1 MGRALVLALVLGGC
15 TGGGGGKDDSGD
27 TALAAA
33 DTGGA
38 PSAIPGRP
46 CPPDSELTW
55 ENFGEATML
64 THCVGCHSENLAE
77 GTARGEAPVGVD
89 FNTHALTQDWLERIH
104 ARSAD
109 DNRTM
114 PPVDTM
120 SDQTRAALGD
130 WLACG
135 AP

>member
-1 MGRALVLALVLGGC
+1 MHRATLVALLLGGC
-15 TGGGGGKDDSGD
+15 GGEGSGGPDSAD
-27 TALAAA
+27 TAAA
-33 DTGGA
+33 DTGAGA
-38 PSAIPGRP
+38 AAIDGRP
-46 CPPDSELTW
+46 CPDDSELTW

-77 GTARGEAPVGVD
+77 GVGRGHAPVGVD
-89 FNTHALTQDWLERIH
+89 FNTHALTRSWLDRIH

-120 SDQTRAALGD
+120 SDETRAQLGD